1 MSKIYLQHYPLGKY
15 CLTSRIRL
23 FILLSVQMSF
33 FRLPVKPPDGSGTS
47 GGQPSPMHWV
57 LWHGRYPPWP
67 TGDGAPTVSRL
78 STHIGLLTH
87 RRAGVNSCGR
97 ATSAP
102 CILRTNGMGEL
113 YVFSLYRSP
122 FKYPRFRPG
131 IFLLGVSLR
140 WDADFALMLPVKHFW
155 AVCLMVACF
164 FEKWYPTHLTTEAE
178 YHHVDETAGIPQPC
192 P

>member
-1 MSKIYLQHYPLGKY
+1 MFNIKNSSFHTPFCPDVVLSPPGQTAGREWNKWRTTESHALGPLAWE
-15 CLTSRIRL
+15 I
-23 FILLSVQMSF
+23 
-33 FRLPVKPPDGSGTS
+33 
-47 GGQPSPMHWV
+47 
-57 LWHGRYPPWP
+57 PPWP
-67 TGDGAPTVSRL
+67 TGDGAPTISRL

-113 YVFSLYRSP
+113 YVFSSYRSP

-131 IFLLGVSLR
+131 IFLFGASLR
-140 WDADFALMLPVKHFW
+140 WDAGFALMPPVKHFW

-164 FEKWYPTHLTTEAE
+164 SGN
-178 YHHVDETAGIPQPC
+178 GIPLP
-192 P
+192 